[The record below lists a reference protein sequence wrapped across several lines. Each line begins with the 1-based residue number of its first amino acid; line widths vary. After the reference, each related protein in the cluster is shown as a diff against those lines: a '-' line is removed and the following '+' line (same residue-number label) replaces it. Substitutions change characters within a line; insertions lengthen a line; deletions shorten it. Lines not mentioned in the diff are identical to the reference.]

1 MDREVVGGQETA
13 RAVAGDRS
21 CIGRSWG
28 TGAGQGSR
36 RGQELDMEVVGDRQE
51 LARAVAG
58 GRRWIGSSWGTGAGH
73 RSRSGQELDRE
84 VVGDRSRPGQSQGT
98 GVG

>member
-21 CIGRSWG
+21 FIGRSWG

-36 RGQELDMEVVGDRQE
+36 RGQELDRG
-51 LARAVAG
+51 
-58 GRRWIGSSWGTGAGH
+58 
-73 RSRSGQELDRE
+73 E

-98 GVG
+98 RVG

>member
-21 CIGRSWG
+21 LIGRSWG

-36 RGQELDMEVVGDRQE
+36 RGQEMDREFLGDR
-51 LARAVAG
+51 G
-58 GRRWIGSSWGTGAGH
+58 
-73 RSRSGQELDRE
+73 
-84 VVGDRSRPGQSQGT
+84 RPGQSQGT
-98 GVG
+98 GAG